1 MFHLAPVGLEP
12 PRRVNR
18 DRHHVYQ
25 TQIVAA
31 IQKFVNAP
39 SDAVFTSKD
48 AETRD
53 LLKCLDSFFC
63 HGFLIP
69 PKCYWVC
76 VREFLPQSERKSM
89 ALEWNTRSERTLSLA
104 WLKNALNQQSL
115 HFQMLA
121 LIRQPALVAKYY
133 DSNACIRN
141 LPVFKK
147 IAVATAD
154 LNLIA
159 FQIETASMKQQSDIP
174 VAQLTSTTPVVHV
187 ASSSTIETRSF
198 SKKRQMNNEI
208 ILSASFQPNEYLA
221 KFPAGESVGADLN
234 EDLPHVEVPAT
245 ANEPFLPTARDQA
258 RRFFFDFNCSVC
270 FVQEFMLDELVKSHR
285 ARADHQRAPFS
296 STDSDGD
303 ERAGGF
309 GGSKSKRSPPTA
321 RQSSSNGSFGNPFG
335 AVEEDGAKEEPP
347 KSRSPRQRRKSRRD
361 RKLVASS
368 LSCSTTSTDD
378 ENERR
383 KRTPPTALRE
393 IEERG
398 LDLSKPIVSLR
409 DELRGTVLADE
420 LPTPLAEPLD
430 ASTPLAP
437 PVAAEEDASP
447 AVGTGL
453 DGDIALSA
461 GEVIQMAINVF
472 RDDVENFQRL
482 FAVYV
487 DHAVGQ
493 PKRRFLCLTDRYLYV
508 LSSTVA
514 TSTGRPIPQLSRA
527 AELSYLSSSMP
538 IGSAPPMAAF
548 SPSPVA
554 HLSVAEESRRRTTS
568 MAVTGTHA
576 PMDTSGGSRGELAPA
591 DSSNIT
597 DEDAD
602 GLDAADTSLQISYHV
617 ETAVPLDEIE
627 GVTLGVDGQSVAVQT
642 RNRCVF
648 RRAVTT
654 TEHEQKQF
662 VVETGSQP
670 LGECIAVALQRA
682 VKWFGREHTTIAI
695 GSGLTMY
702 SIILRNFVRRELGL
716 PSVEI
721 KHGVLV
727 YWLQSA
733 APDTIGAS
741 NTLESYLYMRN
752 FYPKAWR
759 RKADKWAQAY
769 FVLRGQML
777 YQFTDS
783 TCKVAENSIN
793 IRERVDEITPVDLR
807 DDEQFVFE
815 LHFND
820 GTPNMQLSFAARD
833 QMYQWMTS
841 ITMVFSTAVE
851 DSLVPVGCALILTDT
866 SVLFAQEGA
875 NCLVDGF
882 MRLLLQLTVRDFA
895 SLAALRTPRHNVLIL
910 RRESGASELVFLRNE
925 AELQRLCTSFGAA
938 WGLHVDELSEAAAQ
952 SDLAYARAYRQ
963 CLQMSDV
970 WSAPADP
977 SGDLD

>member
-12 PRRVNR
+12 PRRVSR

-221 KFPAGESVGADLN
+221 RFPAGESVGADVN

-245 ANEPFLPTARDQA
+245 ANEPFLPTARDQ
-258 RRFFFDFNCSVC
+258 
-270 FVQEFMLDELVKSHR
+270 EFMLDELVKSHR
-285 ARADHQRAPFS
+285 ARADQQRAPFS

-309 GGSKSKRSPPTA
+309 GGSKAKRSPPTA

-335 AVEEDGAKEEPP
+335 TVEEDGAKEEP

-361 RKLVASS
+361 RKAVASS

-409 DELRGTVLADE
+409 DELRGT
-420 LPTPLAEPLD
+420 
-430 ASTPLAP
+430 
-437 PVAAEEDASP
+437 ASP
-447 AVGTGL
+447 AVATGL

-576 PMDTSGGSRGELAPA
+576 AADTSGGSRGELAPA

-662 VVETGSQP
+662 VVETGSQQ

-702 SIILRNFVRRELGL
+702 SIILRNF
-716 PSVEI
+716 
-721 KHGVLV
+721 
-727 YWLQSA
+727 SA
-733 APDTIGAS
+733 APDTIGAG

-783 TCKVAENSIN
+783 TCKVAENSVN

-977 SGDLD
+977 SGYLD